1 MDFPKS
7 LDLVEDR
14 ETVSGTIS
22 LRLQPLSR
30 NFRNKS
36 RSNLPRPSSAHG
48 FRGKP
53 YTSYTGP
60 WFLLHQRRRLAHTD
74 SLGALVEAEERISI
88 RQQRPLLW
96 KLWKID
102 VVNGGKSRILHEAYF
117 NPIGCPALDAFEF
130 APDTNQEAKEHCT
143 CKLLSNNT
151 GGALQDGYRVYRMGL
166 VENDMNGSF
175 TVLRPHLR
183 ILISSLM

>member
-1 MDFPKS
+1 M
-7 LDLVEDR
+7 EYR

-36 RSNLPRPSSAHG
+36 RSNLS
-48 FRGKP
+48 
-53 YTSYTGP
+53 
-60 WFLLHQRRRLAHTD
+60 RR

-96 KLWKID
+96 ELWKLD
-102 VVNGGKSRILHEAYF
+102 VVNSGKSRILHEAYF

-130 APDTNQEAKEHCT
+130 APGTNQEAKEHCT
-143 CKLLSNNT
+143 YKFMSNNT
-151 GGALQDGYRVYRMGL
+151 GGALQDGCCVYRMGL
-166 VENDMNGSF
+166 VENDMNGPF
-175 TVLRPHLR
+175 TGLRPHLR
-183 ILISSLM
+183 ILIYGLM